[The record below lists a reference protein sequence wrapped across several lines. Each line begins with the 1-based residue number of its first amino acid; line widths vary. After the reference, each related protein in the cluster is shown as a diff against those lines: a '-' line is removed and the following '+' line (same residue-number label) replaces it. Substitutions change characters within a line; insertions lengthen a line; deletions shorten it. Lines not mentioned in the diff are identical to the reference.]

1 MTIRDISREYVQYW
15 CKECDSK
22 ESAASMASQDTAYTV
37 IDEIENWLS
46 SADLSK
52 GKNKLIEELYELFK

>member
-22 ESAASMASQDTAYTV
+22 ESAASMASQDTAYAV

-46 SADLSK
+46 STDLSK
-52 GKNKLIEELYELFK
+52 

>member
-15 CKECDSK
+15 CKECDSR
-22 ESAASMASQDTAYTV
+22 ESAASMAPQDTTYTV
-37 IDEIENWLS
+37 IAEIENWLS

-52 GKNKLIEELYELFK
+52 GKDKLIEEFHKLFK